1 MSMADTQ
8 QPEFSLARFEAL
20 VAAYG
25 GDFSRYPVRERA
37 GAEALVARSRDA
49 RRIFEA
55 ARAFDSLLR
64 SARAELP
71 PRLELMARRGASPI
85 RHAPERSVV
94 ALLPFRSRGRAW
106 LAAAAAMLLG
116 IAGSRVLPEEARERT
131 TEQADMS
138 ALGFVDELFEE
149 LVLEGGTG

>member
-1 MSMADTQ
+1 MADTQ
-8 QPEFSLARFEAL
+8 QPEVSLERFEAL

-25 GDFSRYPVRERA
+25 GDFTRYPERERA

-55 ARAFDSLLR
+55 ARAFDALLH

-71 PRLELMARRGASPI
+71 SRLELVARLGTIPSTYAQ
-85 RHAPERSVV
+85 ERSVV

-116 IAGSRVLPEEARERT
+116 IAGSRILPEEARDPTSEH
-131 TEQADMS
+131 ADMG
-138 ALGFVDELFEE
+138 ALGFIDELFEE
-149 LVLEGGTG
+149 LILEGGTE

>member
-1 MSMADTQ
+1 MADTQ
-8 QPEFSLARFEAL
+8 QPELSLERFEAL

-25 GDFSRYPVRERA
+25 GDFTRYPERERA

-55 ARAFDSLLR
+55 ARAFDSLLQA
-64 SARAELP
+64 ARAELP
-71 PRLELMARRGASPI
+71 TRLELVARLGAIPS
-85 RHAPERSVV
+85 AYTQERSVV

-116 IAGSRVLPEEARERT
+116 IAGSRVMPEETRETT
-131 TEQADMS
+131 TEHADMGT
-138 ALGFVDELFEE
+138 LGFVDELFEE
-149 LVLEGGTG
+149 LIFEGGTE

>member
-1 MSMADTQ
+1 MRMADTQ
-8 QPEFSLARFEAL
+8 QPEFSLERFEAL

-25 GDFSRYPVRERA
+25 GDFSRYPERERA
-37 GAEALVARSRDA
+37 CAEALVARSRDA

-71 PRLELMARRGASPI
+71 PRLELMARLGASPI
-85 RHAPERSVV
+85 RHEERSVV

-149 LVLEGGTG
+149 LVREGGAE